1 MDDDTTL
8 RVNRGADHDR
18 TRWSLV
24 AAAGRDA
31 GPALTELCAR
41 YWCAAYAFIRRNGH
55 PPRVAQELTS
65 GFFRRLLHEH
75 LLRIDA
81 RSCDRFRDYLLA
93 ALRRAMEDA
102 WRSLRYDPEAE
113 GVRSPLPVE
122 ILEDRFLAECGDH
135 ATPEQAF
142 ERSFAHAVVARSFER
157 LRAEAVHANRLELYT
172 EVEPFLHAEPRESD
186 AAEVAAATGLGLL
199 AATLTLRSLRQR
211 LRELVNDEIAQA
223 VGDDVDPEVERRTL
237 RIALPG

>member
-1 MDDDTTL
+1 MEDDATL
-8 RVNRGADHDR
+8 RVTRAADHDR

-24 AAAGRDA
+24 AAAGREA

-41 YWCAAYAFIRRNGH
+41 YWCAAYAFIRRHGH
-55 PPRVAQELTS
+55 PPHVAQELTT

-75 LLRIDA
+75 LQRIDA

-93 ALRRAMEDA
+93 ALRRSMEDA
-102 WRSLRYDPEAE
+102 WRSLRHDPAAE
-113 GVRSPLPVE
+113 GVRPPLPVE
-122 ILEDRFLAECGDH
+122 ILEDRFLAECGEH

-142 ERSFAHAVVARSFER
+142 ERSFAHAVVARSFSR
-157 LRAEAVHANRLELYT
+157 LRAEAEQAKRLELYAQ
-172 EVEPFLHAEPRESD
+172 VEPFLHAEPAESD
-186 AAEVAAATGLGLL
+186 ASDVAAATGLGAL
-199 AATLTLRSLRQR
+199 AALLTLRSLRQR

-223 VGDDVDPEVERRTL
+223 VGDEVDPEIERRTL